1 MNGLIARGVGRI
13 KGSSREWW
21 RVQGRQ
27 THPYKGL
34 EGRERA
40 GPSCYWGTE
49 KASSWG
55 IRAVPQG
62 IVAFKLYLS
71 KWRPWT
77 SRISNTWKPMR
88 NSNSQIL
95 PHPTE
100 SDTRSP
106 GGLWCT
112 EIWEPLVLRSK
123 VTHKT
128 LAEGRDQG
136 CGVNV
141 SKSPLICPL
150 FFQCLRLA
158 KLTWKLVNKGTRDLI
173 RRGHGVGQRGIH

>member
-1 MNGLIARGVGRI
+1 MLIWETLMKGLIARGVGRI

-27 THPYKGL
+27 TNPYKGL

-71 KWRPWT
+71 KCCPWT
-77 SRISNTWKPMR
+77 SRISNAWKPMR

-95 PHPTE
+95 LHPTE

-106 GGLWCT
+106 RGTLMHWNLRTTGFEEQSHSQNPSWR
-112 EIWEPLVLRSK
+112 EGSGVRSK
-123 VTHKT
+123 Y
-128 LAEGRDQG
+128 LQI
-136 CGVNV
+136 
-141 SKSPLICPL
+141 SL
-150 FFQCLRLA
+150 
-158 KLTWKLVNKGTRDLI
+158 DLPSLLSVPST
-173 RRGHGVGQRGIH
+173 G